1 MLKTYN
7 FKHKVVM
14 DGMALKANQI
24 MSRHPAFLKDA
35 EMFKRAIGEA
45 EWIQGWSRRRRV
57 VEEPCVIISPAG
69 MLVGGSAI
77 FYTQQI
83 ANSERMVLRCVHTEG
98 TPGRMLLEKRVA
110 NFDGKIRKCY
120 ADVKRFEFSAI
131 IVGVSFF

>member
-1 MLKTYN
+1 MSRPFSVERSQEIATVLKTYN

-83 ANSERMVLRCVHTEG
+83 ANSEKNGIAIAVI
-98 TPGRMLLEKRVA
+98 PGRRDTGQNA
-110 NFDGKIRKCY
+110 IRKACC
-120 ADVKRFEFSAI
+120 KL
-131 IVGVSFF
+131 